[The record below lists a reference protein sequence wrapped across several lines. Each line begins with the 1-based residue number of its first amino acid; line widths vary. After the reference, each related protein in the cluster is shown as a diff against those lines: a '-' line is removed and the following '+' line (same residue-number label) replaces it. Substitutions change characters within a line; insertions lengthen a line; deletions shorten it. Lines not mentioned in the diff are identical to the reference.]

1 VLVKIRRL
9 FLLLAVFALIAA
21 GCGGDDDDEATD
33 TGSEDTTEDTAEGPG
48 ECTLEEPIKIV
59 GLAETTGEGAQ
70 AVPYYANGWEMGV
83 EAVNEAGGIC
93 GQDVEFQRLPIS
105 PTDTAAAKN
114 SYLQAVDAGADMI
127 LGIPSS
133 TPIVALGADIVTS
146 GIPTIGFA
154 APGNVFKGAE
164 GSVGGDNLFIIRPRN
179 AGVGAAQ
186 AEYLVKTLGKK
197 KIGLV
202 CVNITFG
209 QQGCD
214 AAKPAIEEAGGEIV
228 ARETHE
234 VTDTNL
240 TTKVVALKNAG
251 VEGIVAFTFPNTGV
265 VLFNQMADNDLNV
278 PVIAGAVSA
287 LSIATKNVQPAAL
300 ANVYGLDDCAP
311 AVEERAS
318 DFNEAYQAKFKS
330 APTYSAAQAYDSL
343 FIAKQV
349 IEAAGTDEPG
359 AIVEALA
366 ELEYEGACT
375 DYSADEGNGLAQTA
389 VIESFGE
396 DGTPKVE
403 ENVDIPAT

>member
-1 VLVKIRRL
+1 MLVKIRRL
-9 FLLLAVFALIAA
+9 FLFLAVLALVAA
-21 GCGGDDDDEATD
+21 GCGGDDDEGAD
-33 TGSEDTTEDTAEGPG
+33 TSTEDTTESAADG
-48 ECTLEEPIKIV
+48 ECTLDEPIKIV

-133 TPIVALGADIVTS
+133 TPLVALGADIVAS
-146 GIPTIGFA
+146 GIPTIAFA

-164 GSVGGDNLFIIRPRN
+164 GSVGGDNLFVIRPRN

-202 CVNITFG
+202 CVNVTFG

-214 AAKPAIEEAGGEIV
+214 AAEPAVEKAGGEVV

-318 DFNEAYQAKFKS
+318 EFNEAYQAKFSS

-349 IEAAGTDEPG
+349 IEAAGSDDPG
-359 AIVEALA
+359 AIVDALA
-366 ELEYEGACT
+366 ELEHEGACT

-389 VIESFGE
+389 VVESFGE
-396 DGTPKVE
+396 DGTPEVE
-403 ENVDIPAT
+403 EHVDIPAA